1 LSSLFHFP
9 PSIFAFRFSLFPPY
23 HLSMRKYPP
32 GPEPGF
38 FDGLRSPIRRDP
50 LPFMERVFRNYGDI
64 VCLRFFHI
72 RTFLLFHPDHI
83 EDVIVNNA
91 HKFIKGR
98 VLRANRHIFG
108 NGLLTSEGD
117 FWLRQRR
124 MMQPAFHRSRIA
136 NYASTMTA
144 CATHLLESWK
154 PHQPVDLHDAMM
166 RLTLQVVGKT
176 LFSTDVERDAPQVG
190 ETLHVLLEYA
200 TDFRRLMVT
209 PKWLPTKMNRDANR
223 AVRQLNAIIDRIIQ
237 QRRQSNEDTGDLLS
251 MLLHAQDDD
260 GSRMTDQQ
268 LRDEALTLFLA
279 GHETTASTLSWTW
292 WLLAQHPCV
301 EEKLHA
307 ELDSVLQGRTPA
319 LDDLPQLTYTS
330 HILSE
335 SLRLYPP
342 AWAIARLAIED
353 HELAGYPV
361 PKGTGIAAIPWVIH
375 RDPRW
380 YDSPDLFNPDRWE
393 GDLLKKI
400 PRFAYLPFSS
410 GPRQCIGNS
419 FALMEATLVLATIAQ
434 KFRFNLLPGHPVLPL
449 ASITLRPR
457 HGLHV
462 QVESRTASHP
472 ATPRSYTAAT

>member
-1 LSSLFHFP
+1 MLH
-9 PSIFAFRFSLFPPY
+9 
-23 HLSMRKYPP
+23 YPP

-38 FDGLRSPIRRDP
+38 FDGLRSPLRRDP
-50 LPFMERVFRNYGDI
+50 LPFMERAARNYGDI

-83 EDVIVNNA
+83 EDVLVNNA
-91 HKFIKGR
+91 RKFIKGR

-136 NYASTMTA
+136 NYATTMTA
-144 CATHLLESWK
+144 CATRLIESWK
-154 PHQPVDLHDAMM
+154 PGQLIDLHDAMM

-190 ETLHVLLEYA
+190 ETLRVLLEYT

-223 AVRQLNAIIDRIIQ
+223 AVRQLTEIIDRIIQ
-237 QRRQSNEDTGDLLS
+237 RRRNSNEDTGDLLS

-292 WLLAQHPCV
+292 WLLAQHPRV
-301 EEKLHA
+301 EERLHA
-307 ELDSVLQGRTPA
+307 ELDSVLHCRTPT
-319 LDDLPQLTYTS
+319 LDDLPRLTYAS

-342 AWAIARLAIED
+342 AWAVARLAVED
-353 HELAGYPV
+353 HELGGYFV

-375 RDPRW
+375 RDSRW
-380 YDSPDLFNPDRWE
+380 YDSPELFNPERWE
-393 GDLLKKI
+393 GDLLKRI
-400 PRFAYLPFSS
+400 PRFAYFPFSS

-434 KFRFNLLPGHPVLPL
+434 QFRFNLVPGHPVVPLP
-449 ASITLRPR
+449 SITLRPR
-457 HGLHV
+457 HGLRV
-462 QVESRTASHP
+462 QVESCVASYS
-472 ATPRSYTAAT
+472 AAFRSHGAAT